1 MDFNGDYPGSRV
13 KRLKVDTTADIGT
26 DLTVHGSVNING
38 DIKMRNITATDIKTT
53 TLETDNFQADYANI
67 TLLDLTGT
75 VPMLLNSTASA
86 MAITSISSDIEI
98 SPYGTA
104 MATFSG
110 LGTTFHSPATF
121 SSVGT
126 VSDLV
131 STKCTLGS
139 ASCTT
144 LTATSSSLGSASCTS
159 LTATTSSLG
168 VATASSLTTTV
179 LSATNQ
185 LQTIFGS
192 TAVQS
197 VPNNSYVYCTA
208 FNPTPLVSRGSP
220 AVSLSGSTF
229 TVNSTGMYQIGY
241 YIVWNNNAIGLRST
255 CIRINGAPTNY
266 VMDIRNAI
274 SVGAYATHNMGNI
287 NTYQAAG
294 TTFQLE
300 VFQNS
305 GGALDLGNWG
315 NQIITISFTR
325 LY

>member
-131 STKCTLGS
+131 STKCT
-139 ASCTT
+139 
-144 LTATSSSLGSASCTS
+144 LGSASCTS

-325 LY
+325 LF

>member
-38 DIKMRNITATDIKTT
+38 DIKMQNITATDIKTT
-53 TLETDNFQADYANI
+53 TLETDNFQADYAKTDNFQADYANI

-75 VPMLLNSTASA
+75 VPMLLNSSASA

-121 SSVGT
+121 STVGT
-126 VSDLV
+126 DSDLV
-131 STKCTLGS
+131 STKCSLGT
-139 ASCTT
+139 ASCTS
-144 LTATSSSLGSASCTS
+144 LIATSSSLGAA
-159 LTATTSSLG
+159 TAT
-168 VATASSLTTTV
+168 SLTTTV
-179 LSATNQ
+179 LSATSQ
-185 LQTIFGS
+185 IQTIFGS
-192 TAVQS
+192 TAAQS
-197 VPNNSYVYCTA
+197 VSTSSFSFCTA
-208 FNPTPLVSRGSP
+208 FDPTPTVSRGSP

-229 TVNSTGMYQIGY
+229 TVNSTGTYLVGY
-241 YIVWNNNAIGLRST
+241 YVVWDPNATGRRS
-255 CIRINGAPTNY
+255 CCVRINGGPTNY
-266 VMDIRNAI
+266 VYDARNAV
-274 SVGAYATHNMGNI
+274 STGSTNNMGSMTTYAT
-287 NTYQAAG
+287 AG

-305 GGALDLGNWG
+305 GSSINLGNYG
-315 NQIITISFTR
+315 NQICNVSFTK

>member
-26 DLTVHGSVNING
+26 DLTVHGSANING

-53 TLETDNFQADYANI
+53 TFETKNLQADYANI

-75 VPMLLNSTASA
+75 QPVLLNSTAPTV
-86 MAITSISSDIEI
+86 AITSISSDIDI

-121 SSVGT
+121 STVGT
-126 VSDLV
+126 DSDLV
-131 STKCTLGS
+131 STKCSLGS

-144 LTATSSSLGSASCTS
+144 LTVTS
-159 LTATTSSLG
+159 SSLG
-168 VATASSLTTTV
+168 VATSSSLTTAV

-185 LQTIFGS
+185 IQTIFGS

-229 TVNSTGMYQIGY
+229 TINSTGMYQIGY
-241 YIVWNNNAIGLRST
+241 YIVWNNNATGLRST

-287 NTYQAAG
+287 TTYQPAG

-315 NQIITISFTR
+315 NQIITISFTK